1 MSAVP
6 EQPAA
11 SCDAEVGSCRR
22 CLLGV
27 LHGSLLNKNRR
38 EDLMDV
44 QRFRNYRGP
53 SYAFCRHML
62 EKLHHSCT
70 DVFCMLA
77 LCMKV
82 WQLQDRRGAAMSPN
96 IASTGRFRTYSPLL
110 RFPY

>member
-27 LHGSLLNKNRR
+27 LHGSFLNKKSR
-38 EDLMDV
+38 EDLRDV

-62 EKLHHSCT
+62 EKLHSFLHRC
-70 DVFCMLA
+70 VLHAGFVHEGLA
-77 LCMKV
+77 AAG
-82 WQLQDRRGAAMSPN
+82 QTRRSYVSKYCFYG
-96 IASTGRFRTYSPLL
+96 
-110 RFPY
+110 